1 MLQEMF
7 ETSGVENPVF
17 LQIQN
22 SKKPDQI
29 ISVVLDQKDAHFE
42 TQGLYSLF
50 GVDEVWIERDE
61 FLASMEEYAVVLS
74 FLLETMSAG
83 QDFNLPYTYL
93 EQFDYK
99 GQRYTLTRQDS
110 HRVLKRSE

>member
-1 MLQEMF
+1 MF
-7 ETSGVENPVF
+7 DMTDAENTVF
-17 LQIQN
+17 MQIQN

-29 ISVVLDQKDAHFE
+29 INVILDQDDAHFE
-42 TQGLYSLF
+42 TQGLRGLF
-50 GVDEVWIERDE
+50 GVDEVWIDRDE

-93 EQFDYK
+93 DQFDYK
-99 GQRYTLTRQDS
+99 GQSYTLTRQNG
-110 HRVLKRSE
+110 HRVLKRNE

>member
-1 MLQEMF
+1 MF
-7 ETSGVENPVF
+7 DMSDAENAVF

-29 ISVVLDQKDAHFE
+29 ISVILDTDDPHFE
-42 TQGLYSLF
+42 TQGLRGLF
-50 GVDEVWIERDE
+50 GVDEVWIDRDE

-93 EQFDYK
+93 DQFDYK
-99 GQRYTLTRQDS
+99 GQSYTLTRQNG
-110 HRVLKRSE
+110 HRLLKRSE